1 MIGSLKTAFLLGAIA
16 TVASVVC
23 PLCGNGPAPAAAA
36 VVAPSAQVPDTA
48 QLRLHI
54 SGMTCGS
61 CPLTARMAL
70 RRVPGVYSAV
80 VTLDDSLGV
89 VRFDARK
96 VTGAQITAQLTRL
109 TGFRARVLTAD
120 GAPRPG
126 PS

>member
-1 MIGSLKTAFLLGAIA
+1 MIGSLKTVLLLSAVA
-16 TVASVVC
+16 AAASVVC
-23 PLCGNGPAPAAAA
+23 PLCDNGPATAAATVA
-36 VVAPSAQVPDTA
+36 APSAQGPDTA

-61 CPLTARMAL
+61 CPLTARLAL
-70 RRVPGVYSAV
+70 RRVPGVYGAV

-89 VRFDARK
+89 VRYDARK

-109 TGFRARVLTAD
+109 TGFRARVLAD
-120 GAPRPG
+120 GGTARPG